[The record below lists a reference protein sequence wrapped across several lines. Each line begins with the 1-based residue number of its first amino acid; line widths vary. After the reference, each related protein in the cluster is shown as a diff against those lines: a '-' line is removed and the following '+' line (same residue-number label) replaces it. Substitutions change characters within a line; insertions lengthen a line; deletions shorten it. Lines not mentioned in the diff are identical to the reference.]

1 MRWIRQKGLTL
12 LYMALVLAFGV
23 WGGFTLRD
31 SQQQATLPTPAA
43 EPVVKAGDLSVLH
56 DTVVIT
62 NYTFSLCG
70 HALTQQAA
78 GGPLEGK
85 TKQDILDM
93 YPDAKIEEFSSQR
106 VVIDRELDSYCPKH
120 YVLYIDDDGKL
131 CYSQTDSTDYT
142 QQHITTLSYDVSS
155 LPDEVKNDLDEG
167 LVFDSLEEINAYL
180 EDVES

>member
-1 MRWIRQKGLTL
+1 MRWIRQKGVTL
-12 LYMALVLAFGV
+12 LYMALILALGV

-31 SQQQATLPTPAA
+31 SQQEAALPTPAA
-43 EPVVKAGDLSVLH
+43 EPVVQAGEPSVLH
-56 DTVVIT
+56 DTVVVT
-62 NYTFSLCG
+62 NYSFSLCG
-70 HALTQQAA
+70 HALSQQMT

-85 TKQDILDM
+85 TKQDILGM
-93 YPDAKIEEFSSQR
+93 YPDAKIEEFSKER
-106 VVIDRELDSYCPKH
+106 VVINRELDSYCPKH
-120 YVLYIDDDGKL
+120 YVLYIDDNGKL

-142 QQHITTLSYDVSS
+142 KQLVTTLTFDVSS